1 MKYTSRVSAILLL
14 CLSLG
19 PSWLSAHAAD
29 KFPSKQVTIVVPFLA
44 GGAVDLA
51 ARTLAEHMRQRYN
64 VPAVVE
70 NRPGAGES
78 IGVRQVIAAAPDGH
92 TVLLG
97 TVGGVAIAPQMLKDI
112 GYDTRTALEPVAL
125 AIRAPNLLV
134 VNAGLPIRNLRELVQ
149 YAKAHPGKLSYAS
162 SGVGTPQHLSGEM
175 LKSVAGIDLLHI
187 PYKGAA
193 AGVVDV
199 AGGQVSMTFASPAT
213 VRPHIE
219 KGTLVAL
226 GVTMPE
232 RLASMPDVPIMKEEP
247 LLADY
252 DLQSWFGMF
261 APAGTPPNVLDKLNA
276 IVTEGLNEP
285 KAAERMRAQAGEP
298 TRESREA
305 FKRFFASEYL
315 KFGEV
320 LKGMGSS

>member
-1 MKYTSRVSAILLL
+1 MKFISRVSAILLL
-14 CLSLG
+14 FLSGG
-19 PSWLSAHAAD
+19 PFLMSAHAAED
-29 KFPSKQVTIVVPFLA
+29 YPSRQVTIVVPFLA

-51 ARTLAEHMRQRYN
+51 ARTLAEHMRQKYN

-78 IGVRQVIAAAPDGH
+78 IGVRQVINAAPDGY
-92 TVLLG
+92 TMLLG
-97 TVGGVAIAPQMLKDI
+97 TVGGVAIAPQLMPDI

-125 AIRAPNLLV
+125 AIRAPNVLV
-134 VNAGLPIRNLRELVQ
+134 VNSGLRIHSLRELVLS
-149 YAKAHPGKLSYAS
+149 ARENPGKLSYAS

-175 LKSVAGIDLLHI
+175 LKKVASIDLLHI

-232 RLASMPDVPIMKEEP
+232 RLDSMPDVPVMKEESM
-247 LLADY
+247 LADY
-252 DLQSWFGMF
+252 DLQSWFGVF
-261 APAGTPPNVLDKLNA
+261 APAGTPPAVLDKLNA

-285 KAAERMRAQAGEP
+285 AAAERMRVQAGEP
-298 TRESREA
+298 TRESRAA
-305 FKRFFASEYL
+305 FKRFFVSEYG
-315 KFGEV
+315 KFGEM
-320 LKGMGSS
+320 LKTMQQ